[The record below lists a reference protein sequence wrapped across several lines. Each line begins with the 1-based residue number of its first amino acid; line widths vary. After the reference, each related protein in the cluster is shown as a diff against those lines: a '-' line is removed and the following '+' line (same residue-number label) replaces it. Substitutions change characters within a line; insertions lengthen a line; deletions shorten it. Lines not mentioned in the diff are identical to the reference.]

1 MNVWLVG
8 ATVLLGGLVPC
19 GAVAARAAEL
29 DALAALQLAGA
40 IVTVALLLLA
50 EGFHRSAYFILPL
63 ALPPLS
69 FLGTLIFVRYF
80 EREL

>member
-1 MNVWLVG
+1 VNVWLLA

-19 GAVAARAAEL
+19 GAVALRAGEL

-40 IVTVALLLLA
+40 LVTVVLLLLA
-50 EGFHRSAYFILPL
+50 EGFHRSVYFVLPL
-63 ALPPLS
+63 ALPVVS
-69 FLGTLIFVRYF
+69 FVGTLIFVRYF

>member
-1 MNVWLVG
+1 VNVWLLA

-19 GAVAARAAEL
+19 GAVAARGSEL
-29 DALAALQLAGA
+29 DGLAALQLAGA
-40 IVTVALLLLA
+40 VATVALLLLA

-63 ALPPLS
+63 ALPALS
-69 FLGTLIFVRYF
+69 FVGTLIFARYF